1 MNDAKPKARSPED
14 DRLTPLIGMAPEVA
28 PSNEARE
35 RSRAA
40 FLTGDAKGVAPE
52 ARGARSESTA
62 RWSWRGPA
70 LALAATVA
78 GLVWYGFQPAHEWR
92 TVGLADAAGTPA
104 ERVSTEAG
112 DTFASGE
119 LVLAL
124 GDELV
129 VKLAPGSQVSLPKS
143 PGRWFGKAREIRVD
157 QGAVFCS
164 SGGEKLDFDLTVAT
178 VDAST
183 RITGT
188 TFAVLRNDLGTC
200 VCLYEGSVE
209 VRQFA
214 RDEMV
219 KVPAGQRVQ
228 VYEDG
233 SFPRV
238 EDLGA
243 MEIDIFETL
252 LAFSR

>member
-1 MNDAKPKARSPED
+1 MNDAMHNDGTPED
-14 DRLTPLIGMAPEVA
+14 DRLTPLVGVAPEVA

-40 FLTGDAKGVAPE
+40 FLTGDAEGVAPE
-52 ARGARSESTA
+52 MLATKPEPLS
-62 RWSWRGPA
+62 RWTWRGPA
-70 LALAATVA
+70 LGLAAAVA
-78 GLVWYGFQPAHEWR
+78 GLVWYGFQPAHEWQ
-92 TVGLADAAGTPA
+92 TLDLSATTAA
-104 ERVSTEAG
+104 EHVSTEAG
-112 DTFASGE
+112 KTFASGE

-129 VKLAPGSQVSLPKS
+129 VKLAPGSQICLPKS
-143 PGRWFGKAREIRVD
+143 PGRWFDKSREIRVTE
-157 QGAVFCS
+157 GAVFCS
-164 SGGEKLDFDLTVAT
+164 SGGDELDFDLTVSTA
-178 VDAST
+178 DAST

-188 TFAVLRNDLGTC
+188 TFAVLRNEHGTC

-209 VRQFA
+209 VSQFA

-219 KVPAGQRVQ
+219 KVPAGKRVQ

-238 EDLGA
+238 EELGP
-243 MEIDIFETL
+243 EEVDIFESL
-252 LAFSR
+252 LAFGK